1 MAEPEE
7 ELRRAREEAEKARET
22 ANRLRD
28 EARDL
33 ARRLAHG
40 ARDRAR
46 EERERS
52 REDRE
57 RSRHQ
62 HGPHGPGGF
71 PFGPGGPIPPGIPQ
85 PPGRGEGGPSDGVRV
100 ENVFAFEGV
109 RYVTIDQTAGRLTVR
124 PCLPG
129 ETPGAFASG
138 GRSAP
143 RLEVR
148 RELDRLII
156 EVKLLKGW
164 LFRRKQGATTVVRLG
179 DGFET
184 LKVNLGYGNLELRD
198 LVCESVKA
206 DVGAGEIQAYGVSA
220 ALEADLGAGKIA
232 IHAHT
237 GLAKCDT
244 GTGDVLLDIA
254 SVVEGEYRV
263 NVGMGRAEIRLAPG
277 GGPVHVRATSG
288 IGRAR
293 VEVPS
298 GPENSPTRVKAESGI
313 GEVVVR
319 YRSAGQ
325 EAARPPAT
333 AKPQRGAPRAAAAA
347 AQRSREAEQ
356 FRVLQLLEQGRI
368 SSQDAAELIA
378 ALQGAAPPAAEE
390 DAPPESGAGEET
402 PPPTPA
408 AG

>member
-1 MAEPEE
+1 MADPEE
-7 ELRRAREEAEKARET
+7 ELRRAREEAEKAREE
-22 ANRLRD
+22 ANRLRN

-33 ARRLAHG
+33 ARRLAHE

-52 REDRE
+52 R
-57 RSRHQ
+57 HH

-71 PFGPGGPIPPGIPQ
+71 PFGPGGPIPPGAPR
-85 PPGRGEGGPSDGVRV
+85 PPGSGESGPSDAVRV
-100 ENVFAFEGV
+100 ENAFTFDGV

-124 PCLPG
+124 PCAPG
-129 ETPGAFASG
+129 ETPGAFASS
-138 GRSAP
+138 GRSTPP
-143 RLEVR
+143 RVEVH

-179 DGFET
+179 EGFET

-206 DVGAGEIQAYGVSA
+206 DVGAGEIQAYAVSA
-220 ALEADLGAGKIA
+220 TLDADLGAGKIA
-232 IHAHT
+232 IHDHA
-237 GLAKCDT
+237 GLAKCDV

-254 SVVEGEYRV
+254 GVAEGEYRV

-277 GGPVHVRATSG
+277 GGPVHVRASSG

-298 GPENSPTRVKAESGI
+298 GPENSATRVKVESGI

-319 YRSAGQ
+319 YRPAGQ

-378 ALQGAAPPAAEE
+378 ALQGAAAPPAEE
-390 DAPPESGAGEET
+390 GENGDDAAQREG
-402 PPPTPA
+402 PPPSPPA
-408 AG
+408 VD